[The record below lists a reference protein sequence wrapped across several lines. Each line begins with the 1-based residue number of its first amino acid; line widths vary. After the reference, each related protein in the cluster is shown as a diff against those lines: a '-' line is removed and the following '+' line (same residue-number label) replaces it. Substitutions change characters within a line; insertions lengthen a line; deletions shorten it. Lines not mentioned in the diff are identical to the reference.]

1 MVAMGVLER
10 AKEVSGIS
18 DAKVDSEACPYV
30 CLACEERFEVQYHR
44 CPVCESF
51 DVRCSR
57 WVQD

>member
-1 MVAMGVLER
+1 MGVLQR

-18 DAKVDSEACPYV
+18 DAASEACPYV
-30 CLACEERFEVQYHR
+30 CLDCEARFEVQYHR
-44 CPVCESF
+44 CPACGSF